1 MRRFFKNENK
11 VAFSAILFL
20 FTAGIAWTSVQG
32 IIANGHPMIAGDS
45 VLFAHGPSIPP
56 DPWEGVRLAHGPSIP
71 PDPWEG
77 VRVAHGPSIPP
88 DPWEGV
94 SIAA

>member
-20 FTAGIAWTSVQG
+20 FMATFARTFIPGPGVDGQPVIA
-32 IIANGHPMIAGDS
+32 ADS
-45 VLFAHGPSIPP
+45 VLFAHGPSLP
-56 DPWEGVRLAHGPSIP
+56 DPWEGVRTAHGPSL